1 MTRLIRSSFT
11 IVVYMALLTTIVWA
25 SQFLINFTASNSSNQ
40 TGSTPAP
47 YSYATQSVPGRT
59 WQSYSLDSFNLK
71 SILEPSTLLLLG
83 SGLAG
88 VTFAVRRRR
97 KE

>member
-1 MTRLIRSSFT
+1 MKRLIRSSFT
-11 IVVYMALLTTIVWA
+11 IVVYIALLITIVWA
-25 SQFLINFTASNSSNQ
+25 SQFLIDFTASNSSNQ

-47 YSYATQSVPGRT
+47 YSYAQSAPGRT